1 MLFTLSWPSKSG
13 VASFRFVNG
22 GAIKV
27 GKPSLDVPC
36 RNQNRDFLALL
47 RHGNLALLAL
57 FGKLLHAASHS
68 QTVAVDHD
76 NQSLRDP
83 IPVLSISQ

>member
-22 GAIKV
+22 GGIKV

-47 RHGNLALLAL
+47 RHGNLTLLAL
-57 FGKLLHAASHS
+57 FGKLLHAASLS
-68 QTVAVDHD
+68 QSVAVNHD
-76 NQSLRDP
+76 NQRFRNP
-83 IPVLSISQ
+83 IPVLSIGQ